1 MPSSLQFV
9 PRKVR
14 KTVRAPGTQGE
25 TGAGAQEQLPLPAQQ
40 SSNSI
45 VAAPEQAEYPRDV
58 LLRVRLI
65 AQLPRD
71 EPNEAAAASNQR
83 WRARLEGR
91 IRRRLERA
99 CSHTVEYV
107 DILGVS
113 VVGADASGT
122 KVPVPMQGVR
132 VEVSRPSCQPGTRE
146 WCPAAKEQTFST
158 RRGTDESTHVSGQ
171 IILAVHRPLR
181 QS

>member
-14 KTVRAPGTQGE
+14 KTVRAARTQGG
-25 TGAGAQEQLPLPAQQ
+25 TGAQEELPLPAQQ

-65 AQLPRD
+65 AELPRD

-107 DILGVS
+107 DILSVS
-113 VVGADASGT
+113 VVGAGASETET
-122 KVPVPMQGVR
+122 KVQVPVQGVR
-132 VEVSRPSCQPGTRE
+132 VEVSGSL
-146 WCPAAKEQTFST
+146 
-158 RRGTDESTHVSGQ
+158 GQ
-171 IILAVHRPLR
+171 SDTVNEVLQRTSRHHRLDSKR
-181 QS
+181 H